1 MIQVIERRRVNRRI
15 FERRRSPHNLNVYAT
30 GIYRCDFCQY
40 DAESRSDDIKHHL
53 DDLLH
58 SLLRIFH
65 QIIDCALEACSS
77 VTRTHVTS
85 FGATIF
91 GTKSPG
97 TTSSGATGPGATS
110 PGANSPGANS
120 PGANNPGANNP
131 GATGSVKTIRPP
143 AGFNWKECISENLYG
158 AGQAIA
164 LVATFSGGVV
174 FAATALLFA
183 MFPGSSQT
191 ADFHEAMERE
201 YRRKVEAE
209 RKRREEE
216 EERLENEEQKRR
228 DEDDHART
236 VQDELEKL
244 EIHLKRNGFK
254 DQDLRD
260 ETALRENAHK
270 KMKLNYAASDV
281 LDGKSDISD
290 FDKDVNE
297 FRRYEE
303 ERTKRNLEQK
313 KQKEDKYR
321 QCLGMRADARFYRKE
336 GHDAWQK
343 GDDRSADKLFK
354 RADSLDR
361 DADYLYKQSL

>member
-1 MIQVIERRRVNRRI
+1 VLTTTAVIVEKTQMIQVIERRRVERRI
-15 FERRRSPHNLNVYAT
+15 IERRLSPHNRNVYAA
-30 GIYRCDFCQY
+30 GIYRCDFCEY
-40 DAESRSDDIKHHL
+40 DAASRSDDIKHHL

-65 QIIDCALEACSS
+65 QIIDCLLEACSS
-77 VTRTHVTS
+77 VTRALVTS
-85 FGATIF
+85 FGTTISV
-91 GTKSPG
+91 TKSPG
-97 TTSSGATGPGATS
+97 AKS
-110 PGANSPGANS
+110 PGAKSPTAKS
-120 PGANNPGANNP
+120 PAAKSPA
-131 GATGSVKTIRPP
+131 AASSVKTFRPH
-143 AGFNWKECISENLYG
+143 AGFNWKECISENLYVV
-158 AGQAIA
+158 GQAIA

-183 MFPGSSQT
+183 MFPSSSQT
-191 ADFHEAMERE
+191 GDFHEAMERE
-201 YRRKVEAE
+201 YRRKEEAE

-216 EERLENEEQKRR
+216 EERREKKEQKRR
-228 DEDDHART
+228 DEDDDARR

-254 DQDLRD
+254 NQDLRD
-260 ETALRENAHK
+260 ETALRENDSK
-270 KMKLNYAASDV
+270 KMKLKYAASDV

-303 ERTKRNLEQK
+303 ERANRNLEQK
-313 KQKEDKYR
+313 KKKEDKYR
-321 QCLGMRADARFYRKE
+321 QCLGVRAEARFYRNE

-343 GDDRSADKLFK
+343 GNYSAADKLFK